1 MGSDHSVRCLSVYTQ
16 LLGRGSALQTHSS
29 CPHPLFASSAELE
42 INCLIPRKFDNKV
55 EVSKMMMFL
64 STDYFVYLSRG
75 IMFGAFFPSLFH
87 LPQRED
93 NSICCM
99 LAAGVGA
106 RLLLSDLPG
115 EYLCPG
121 KPQSTPAG
129 PKGGEPSTKSRPIF
143 CCEY

>member
-55 EVSKMMMFL
+55 EVSKMITFL

-75 IMFGAFFPSLFH
+75 IMFGGRTTVFAACWLQGWEQGCSFLTSLENIYALASLSQHQQVPKVENPPQKADPSFAVSIEVLF
-87 LPQRED
+87 
-93 NSICCM
+93 C
-99 LAAGVGA
+99 
-106 RLLLSDLPG
+106 
-115 EYLCPG
+115 
-121 KPQSTPAG
+121 K
-129 PKGGEPSTKSRPIF
+129 
-143 CCEY
+143 